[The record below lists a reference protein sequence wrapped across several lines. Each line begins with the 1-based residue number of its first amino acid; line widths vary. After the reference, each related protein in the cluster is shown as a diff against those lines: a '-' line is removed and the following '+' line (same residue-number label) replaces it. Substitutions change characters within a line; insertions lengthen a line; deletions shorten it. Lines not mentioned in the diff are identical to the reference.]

1 VASILLFFINRLARA
16 CGKIVGDIRE
26 LERLFS
32 VYKVEG
38 NSKILLGGLVE
49 RRKSRRSKSNRAGL
63 MEMAKRK
70 FAESPDEDIKIF
82 LREEK

>member
-1 VASILLFFINRLARA
+1 M
-16 CGKIVGDIRE
+16 GDIIE

-38 NSKILLGGLVE
+38 KTKILLGGLVE
-49 RRKSRRSKSNRAGL
+49 RRKSRSRKSNRSML
-63 MEMAKRK
+63 VDMAKRK
-70 FAESPDEDIKIF
+70 FAESPDKDIKIF

>member
-1 VASILLFFINRLARA
+1 M
-16 CGKIVGDIRE
+16 E
-26 LERLFS
+26 QLFS

-38 NSKILLGGLVE
+38 KTRILLGGLVE
-49 RRKSRRSKSNRAGL
+49 RRKSSSRKSNRGGL
-63 MEMAKRK
+63 VEMAKRK

>member
-1 VASILLFFINRLARA
+1 MLLYPRVRFTLVENNGRDIL
-16 CGKIVGDIRE
+16 D

-38 NSKILLGGLVE
+38 KTKVLLGGLVE
-49 RRKSRRSKSNRAGL
+49 RRKSPRGNSNVGGL
-63 MEMAKRK
+63 VELAKRK

>member
-1 VASILLFFINRLARA
+1 MEKLW
-16 CGKIVGDIRE
+16 GDTLE
-26 LERLFS
+26 LGRLFS

-38 NSKILLGGLVE
+38 KSRILLGGLVE
-49 RRKSRRSKSNRAGL
+49 RRKSRRGKSNRRDL
-63 MEMAKRK
+63 VECAKRK

>member
-1 VASILLFFINRLARA
+1 MPLGKKWGYIL
-16 CGKIVGDIRE
+16 E
-26 LERLFS
+26 LEQLFS

-38 NSKILLGGLVE
+38 KTKVLLGGLVE
-49 RRKSRRSKSNRAGL
+49 RRKSPRGNSNGDGL
-63 MEMAKRK
+63 VECAKRK

>member
-1 VASILLFFINRLARA
+1 M
-16 CGKIVGDIRE
+16 GDLRE

-38 NSKILLGGLVE
+38 GTKILLGGLVE
-49 RRKSRRSKSNRAGL
+49 RRKSSRRKSNRGGL
-63 MEMAKRK
+63 VEMAKRK
-70 FAESPDEDIKIF
+70 FAESPDEDIKIV